1 MAWKAACSTAEGD
14 PAKVT
19 TERLWSWSRL
29 KSRTATPETAR
40 MAATICSTTSGRRP
54 SLKLGTHSTRDSKE
68 MDSAE
73 RVNSG
78 KRKAES
84 QESVDTTGGIIAWGD
99 GGFKPR
105 LCQPEDGRLCW
116 MHAAN
121 ELRGYYILPPLTASA
136 AVQLACSSCVE
147 GIRFRISV
155 EESQSMGQVPTKN
168 VRSFLAWVWAGVLVA
183 VGGAV
188 LAGSTGL
195 LPAGPE
201 GSVLLVAAGGMALLS
216 IPFLAR
222 WLVHRDER
230 WAIVT
235 AWVFLGLAILL
246 GVVYLQPPAGQVIAI
261 VALGEIAAPFA
272 VAYFTDRRQWWA
284 LIVAYGLLILG
295 ILVALTLLG
304 VTLEILGALALVT
317 IALPFWVVYLTNRA
331 EWWALIPAGIIGTM
345 GVVLLVL
352 FSLTQTVS
360 GTYIAYRQVRSGR
373 RGATV
378 SQAASQSVS
387 PPPPVTPP
395 PAQAPVPAPPSP
407 AVSAPG
413 MSPQNADAAA
423 TARAQAQAEGQMPVE
438 RKPLVEFRPLDP
450 FKDRK
455 ADEEE

>member
-40 MAATICSTTSGRRP
+40 MAATICSTTSGRGP

-360 GTYIAYRQVRSGR
+360 GSFFIVLNVVLAGVFAALWLTLR
-373 RGATV
+373 RLDWALWLAFGFG
-378 SQAASQSVS
+378 
-387 PPPPVTPP
+387 
-395 PAQAPVPAPPSP
+395 
-407 AVSAPG
+407 VSAIP
-413 MSPQNADAAA
+413 PQGKSHVRNWRSKGHLAPLMRPTKFPEIPVSLERNTEVFRRPTGSRPDP
-423 TARAQAQAEGQMPVE
+423 TAGW
-438 RKPLVEFRPLDP
+438 
-450 FKDRK
+450 
-455 ADEEE
+455 

>member
-1 MAWKAACSTAEGD
+1 
-14 PAKVT
+14 
-19 TERLWSWSRL
+19 
-29 KSRTATPETAR
+29 
-40 MAATICSTTSGRRP
+40 
-54 SLKLGTHSTRDSKE
+54 
-68 MDSAE
+68 
-73 RVNSG
+73 
-78 KRKAES
+78 
-84 QESVDTTGGIIAWGD
+84 
-99 GGFKPR
+99 
-105 LCQPEDGRLCW
+105 
-116 MHAAN
+116 
-121 ELRGYYILPPLTASA
+121 
-136 AVQLACSSCVE
+136 
-147 GIRFRISV
+147 
-155 EESQSMGQVPTKN
+155 MGQVPTKN

-360 GTYIAYRQVRSGR
+360 GSFFIVLNVVLAGVFAALWLTLRRLDWALWLAFGFGVSAILSVWFPSPLNWGIEALVIGTYIAYRQVRSGR

>member
-155 EESQSMGQVPTKN
+155 EESQSMGQVPTKK

-284 LIVAYGLLILG
+284 LIVAYGLL
-295 ILVALTLLG
+295 
-304 VTLEILGALALVT
+304 
-317 IALPFWVVYLTNRA
+317 
-331 EWWALIPAGIIGTM
+331 
-345 GVVLLVL
+345 VL

-360 GTYIAYRQVRSGR
+360 GSFFIVLNVVLAGVFAALWLTLR
-373 RGATV
+373 RLDWALWLAFGFG
-378 SQAASQSVS
+378 
-387 PPPPVTPP
+387 
-395 PAQAPVPAPPSP
+395 
-407 AVSAPG
+407 VSAIP
-413 MSPQNADAAA
+413 PQGKSHVRNWRSKGHLAPLMRP
-423 TARAQAQAEGQMPVE
+423 TKFPEIPVSLE
-438 RKPLVEFRPLDP
+438 RNTEVFRHPLL
-450 FKDRK
+450 
-455 ADEEE
+455 